1 MNKHQLTEKIN
12 ELSAYLASA
21 QKVVD
26 NYKNQISELEEKR
39 AELLDVGF
47 KPVFG
52 RVSESGQ

>member
-39 AELLDVGF
+39 AELLDAGF